1 MAVEPA
7 VQSPAR
13 RRSWLKRISI
23 AVVIVLA
30 LAILVPLAWALGD
43 ALLGSSAR
51 DVANVAYK
59 DDDGN
64 ELAGYLARPEG
75 AGPHPAILLLHEWWG
90 LNHEI
95 TALADALAR
104 EGYVVF
110 APDAYRG
117 RVGDSVPGALWLRL
131 TTPDTQIHA
140 DLDSAL
146 AYLRAL
152 PEVAPA
158 RVASMGFCFGGQ
170 QSLQLSL
177 RQPENLAATV
187 MYYGA
192 VVTAPEL
199 LRPLADDDQ
208 PVLGIFGETD
218 NSIPVAEVEQF
229 AAALDGLG
237 IANEVTI
244 YPGVGHAFVNDEN
257 YDQPGPAG
265 AAWRQ
270 AVEFLGRQLQHD
282 AGE

>member
-1 MAVEPA
+1 MAVEPPT
-7 VQSPAR
+7 QPPAR
-13 RRSWLKRISI
+13 RRHIWLKRILI

-30 LAILVPLAWALGD
+30 LVILAPLAWALGD
-43 ALLGSSAR
+43 ALLGSSAG

-59 DDDGN
+59 DDAGN

-75 AGPHPAILLLHEWWG
+75 AGPHPAVLLLHEWWG

-117 RVGDSVPGALWLRL
+117 RVGDAVPGALWLRL
-131 TTPDTQIHA
+131 TTPDTQIYA

-146 AYLRAL
+146 AYLRTL
-152 PEVAPA
+152 PEVDPA

-187 MYYGA
+187 MYYGE
-192 VVTAPEL
+192 VVTAPEF
-199 LRPLADDDQ
+199 LRPLADDNQ

-229 AAALDGLG
+229 AAALDSLG
-237 IANEVTI
+237 IAAEVTV

-265 AAWRQ
+265 AAWQQ
-270 AVEFLGRQLQHD
+270 AVAFLGQHLQQ
-282 AGE
+282 